1 MASAAGAPAT
11 SVSAPATDTPA
22 TTVFAPKTRPLSTS
36 TTFPCLN
43 PGCNKRYASRPT
55 LVRHKKAGPVRPR
68 HDPKSAHGSRTTPV
82 TSSHRS
88 TPVQP
93 ACCRRGLWH
102 HLGHHFVSPAVPLP
116 EFVCLG
122 IEARVSLHPSR
133 CGAGLSSA
141 AQTNDNRSSDCARRR
156 AMRTESAH
164 AEDLRAAHAVRMV
177 HMCRRV
183 NPFVLSNVSLLYHVR
198 ARNHSVHPI
207 GVCARARGI
216 GVGCQACSQGEE
228 LGEESGE
235 IPAKNP
241 FTF

>member
-1 MASAAGAPAT
+1 MASGAGAPA
-11 SVSAPATDTPA
+11 SAPAADTPA
-22 TTVFAPKTRPLSTS
+22 ATVFAPRTRPRTTS

-55 LVRHKKAGPVRPR
+55 SVGHKKAGPVRPS
-68 HDPKSAHGSRTTPV
+68 HDPKSTQESRTTPV

-102 HLGHHFVSPAVPLP
+102 HLGHRFVAPAVPLP

-133 CGAGLSSA
+133 CAAGLSSA
-141 AQTNDNRSSDCARRR
+141 AQANDNWSSDCARTR

-164 AEDLRAAHAVRMV
+164 AEVLRAAHAVRTV
-177 HMCRRV
+177 HMCRREC
-183 NPFVLSNVSLLYHVR
+183 PFVLSNVSLLYQVR
-198 ARNHSVHPI
+198 ARDHSVQPI

-216 GVGCQACSQGEE
+216 GVGCQACF
-228 LGEESGE
+228 
-235 IPAKNP
+235 PAKNP
-241 FTF
+241 F